1 MYTHI
6 LNPRTGNFN
15 PLKHNQAARL
25 NGVINNIPQV
35 NAVRLQQAQR
45 LSEGLPLD
53 SGLLGQLYHY
63 SPLIFQDIN
72 KAHMVCIKMV
82 CDLVKIQSL
91 TKYTGFWPSVRSLGT
106 GDCQAL
112 HDLIKSGRY
121 QEGLQLLLSYTYI
134 PRVSQEGHI
143 GFMLP
148 QDIGLNLTQLVK
160 TTLYDN
166 MKKYYTGFCSQI
178 K

>member
-6 LNPRTGNFN
+6 LNPRTGAFN
-15 PLKHNQAARL
+15 SLKHNQAARL

-35 NAVRLQQAQR
+35 NAIRRQQTQR

-72 KAHMVCIKMV
+72 KAHIVCIKMV

-106 GDCQAL
+106 GDCQAFY
-112 HDLIKSGRY
+112 DFIKSGRY

-134 PRVSQEGHI
+134 PRVSQEGYI
-143 GFMLP
+143 GLILP
-148 QDIGLNLTQLVK
+148 QELGFKLAQLVE
-160 TTLYDN
+160 TTLYGN
-166 MKKYYTGFCSQI
+166 MKKYYTDFCSI
-178 K
+178 

>member
-6 LNPRTGNFN
+6 LNPRTGAFN

-35 NAVRLQQAQR
+35 NAIRLQQAQR

-72 KAHMVCIKMV
+72 KAHTVCIKMV

-106 GDCQAL
+106 GDCQAFY
-112 HDLIKSGRY
+112 DLIKSGRY

-134 PRVSQEGHI
+134 PRVSQKGYI
-143 GFMLP
+143 GLMLP
-148 QDIGLNLTQLVK
+148 QDVGFKLAQLVK
-160 TTLYDN
+160 TTLYGN
-166 MKKYYTGFCSQI
+166 MKKYYTDFCS